1 MSRYGLRPSL
11 QSRAAWQ
18 SLAFRT
24 VSARVR
30 DRRNPFNKAPRP
42 THPSQESAISVLRN
56 LEARIEG
63 LVEGVFSRA
72 FSSGVQPVEIARKL
86 AKEMDAHKTASV
98 QRVYVPNEYTVWLC
112 PDDYE
117 RFKDYES
124 SLAQEL
130 SGHLL
135 EHARHHDYVLLTR
148 PVVNLDQDERLRLGE
163 FGIQTRLVRPPQRQG
178 ADPEQ
183 GEHGHTMV
191 YSATQAQKAKSKR
204 RPDAAFSE
212 TRAIISVDD
221 RRYVLDGPT
230 ATLGRSKEADCIID
244 DPNISRRHAELR
256 RSSVGDWQI
265 VDLNSTNGVK
275 VNGRRVANARLSP
288 GDEITLGTKVFAFDI
303 EQ

>member
-1 MSRYGLRPSL
+1 VRGC
-11 QSRAAWQ
+11 AA
-18 SLAFRT
+18 
-24 VSARVR
+24 
-30 DRRNPFNKAPRP
+30 RRNPFKAPP
-42 THPSQESAISVLRN
+42 DTHRSQESAISVLRN

-135 EHARHHDYVLLTR
+135 EHARHQDYDLLTR

-204 RPDAAFSE
+204 RPDAAYSE

>member
-1 MSRYGLRPSL
+1 VRGC
-11 QSRAAWQ
+11 AA
-18 SLAFRT
+18 
-24 VSARVR
+24 
-30 DRRNPFNKAPRP
+30 RRNPFKAAPA
-42 THPSQESAISVLRN
+42 THGSQEFTISVLRN

-135 EHARHHDYVLLTR
+135 EHARHHNYDLLTR

-191 YSATQAQKAKSKR
+191 YSATQAEKAKSKR
-204 RPDAAFSE
+204 RPDAAYSE
-212 TRAIISVDD
+212 TRAIITVDD

-288 GDEITLGTKVFAFDI
+288 GDEITLGTKVFGFDI

>member
-1 MSRYGLRPSL
+1 MTNPS
-11 QSRAAWQ
+11 SIPAR
-18 SLAFRT
+18 
-24 VSARVR
+24 ARVR
-30 DRRNPFNKAPRP
+30 HRRDPPIEPRQTDP
-42 THPSQESAISVLRN
+42 RSFPISVLRN

-135 EHARHHDYVLLTR
+135 EHARHHDYDLLTR
-148 PVVNLDQDERLRLGE
+148 PVVHLDQDERLRLGE

-178 ADPEQ
+178 AEPEQ

-191 YSATQAQKAKSKR
+191 YSATEAQKARSKR
-204 RPDAAFSE
+204 RPDAAFSQ

-230 ATLGRSKEADCIID
+230 ATLGRSKEADCVID

-256 RSSVGDWQI
+256 RSNVGDWQI

>member
-1 MSRYGLRPSL
+1 LCEGAPPGATRLIRPGGPPLRSE
-11 QSRAAWQ
+11 
-18 SLAFRT
+18 
-24 VSARVR
+24 
-30 DRRNPFNKAPRP
+30 
-42 THPSQESAISVLRN
+42 ESAISVLRN

-135 EHARHHDYVLLTR
+135 EHARHQDFDLLTR

-178 ADPEQ
+178 AEATQ
-183 GEHGHTMV
+183 GEQGHTMV

-204 RPDAAFSE
+204 RPDAAYSE
-212 TRAIISVDD
+212 TRAIVSVDD